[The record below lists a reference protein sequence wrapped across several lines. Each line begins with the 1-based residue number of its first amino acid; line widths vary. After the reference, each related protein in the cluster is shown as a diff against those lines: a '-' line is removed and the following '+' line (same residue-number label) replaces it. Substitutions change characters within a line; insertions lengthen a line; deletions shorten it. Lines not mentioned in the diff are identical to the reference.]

1 MSKQVKHNKKLFL
14 AVTFAVL
21 AMGSFSFPASVKAD
35 SYSSDDNRKTISVD
49 KKLRSIWDSEYVD
62 NISSSTRIFAE
73 DQVVEFKI
81 KVTNTGTTNMKNIKV
96 TDELPPFL
104 SLIFYPGTY
113 DSTTNKVEWSIYEL
127 NAGNSQEFLVRAKID
142 KSEYVKTATKE
153 TNVVKVS
160 VDGIN
165 EKDDA
170 IYYIGNIGSTA
181 TDNQV
186 IVPETGNAS
195 LLIETVGVVATG
207 ISGLALRK
215 KIRGY

>member
-1 MSKQVKHNKKLFL
+1 MSKQVKDNKNLFL
-14 AVTFAVL
+14 AVTLVVL
-21 AMGSFSFPASVKAD
+21 ALGSVIFPANVKAD
-35 SYSSDDNRKTISVD
+35 SYSSEDNRKTLSVD

-81 KVTNTGTTNMKNIKV
+81 KVTNTGTANMKNIKV

-104 SLIFYPGTY
+104 SLIFFPGTY
-113 DSTTNKVEWSIYEL
+113 DSTNNKVEWTIDEL
-127 NAGNSQEFLVRAKID
+127 NAGHSQEFLIRAKID
-142 KSEYVKTATKE
+142 KSENVYTVTKE
-153 TNVVKVS
+153 TNVAKAS
-160 VDGIN
+160 VDNIN

-170 IYYIGNIGSTA
+170 VYYIGNKNETKGE
-181 TDNQV
+181 V

-195 LLIETVGVVATG
+195 LVIETIGVIATG